1 MRFFRNLL
9 KSIDRFFRAFVFI
22 VLSIPYFFLI
32 IVFPLIIGR
41 ARGENMSERFCASWF
56 RLMFWIFGIK
66 LQLRKESEIPDEKFI
81 IFSNHLSFLDI
92 PAVVL
97 AFRGKK
103 VKFLAKEE
111 VLRYPVIGWGL
122 KIQNHPI
129 VKKGS
134 EFSSVKSC
142 IKTIER
148 EDVDCLCIF
157 PEGTRGRDVKNILPF
172 KDGISFLF
180 DVMKKKLVPVFIS
193 GTEKVLPVGKLI
205 PASGVVTVF
214 VGKPISYQD
223 FISENPNSRRKL
235 ISEIMRQKI
244 VELSRKAHS

>member
-1 MRFFRNLL
+1 MRFFRKLI
-9 KSIDRFFRAFVFI
+9 KSIDRFFRAFVFVI
-22 VLSIPYFFLI
+22 LSIPYFFLI
-32 IVFPLIIGR
+32 IVFPLIIGGL
-41 ARGENMSERFCASWF
+41 RGENLSERFCASWF

-66 LQLRKESEIPDEKFI
+66 LQLRKWSEIPNEKFI

-97 AFRGKK
+97 AFQGKK

-111 VLRYPVIGWGL
+111 VLKYPVIGWGL

-129 VKKGS
+129 VKRGS

-148 EDVDCLCIF
+148 QDVDCLCIF
-157 PEGTRGRDVKNILPF
+157 PEGTRGRDARNILPF

-193 GTEKVLPVGKLI
+193 GTEKVFPVGSFI
-205 PASGVVTVF
+205 PSSGSITVF
-214 VGKPISYQD
+214 VGEPITYQD
-223 FISENPNSRRKL
+223 FISENPKNRRKF

-244 VELSRKAHS
+244 VELSKKVH